1 MMPSR
6 LAATA
11 ISGSL
16 LVTLAGCSFT
26 FTPERLK
33 TPHASLSAPWV
44 DKSFEPSKFGKVV
57 VLPVGVDRTETR
69 SELEA
74 QQVEECRSIL
84 QSQLEKAF
92 ATALGTGDRT
102 LYVGA
107 EISRFKRER
116 ELPEGATWTHPPKP
130 GYGIATCTMFAKDGQ
145 NGPRVAFLIQ
155 ITERERDFSVETTA
169 GDWAGDFREMLG
181 SGATDGHSARH
192 ESATPRQ
199 R

>member
-1 MMPSR
+1 MPSHR

-11 ISGSL
+11 ISASL
-16 LVTLAGCSFT
+16 LVTLAGCSFRFNT
-26 FTPERLK
+26 DRISMDR
-33 TPHASLSAPWV
+33 ASMSVPWV
-44 DKSFEPSKFGKVV
+44 DKSFDPSKFGKVV

-69 SELEA
+69 SDLEA

-107 EISRFKRER
+107 EITSFKRDK

-130 GYGIATCTMFAKDGQ
+130 GYGIANCVMFAKDGQ

-155 ITERERDFSVETTA
+155 ITERERDFSGEKTA
-169 GDWAGDFREMLG
+169 GEWASAFRAMFG
-181 SGATDGHSARH
+181 N
-192 ESATPRQ
+192 
-199 R
+199 

>member
-16 LVTLAGCSFT
+16 LVTLAGCSVRVGT
-26 FTPERLK
+26 DRITMDR
-33 TPHASLSAPWV
+33 ASMSAPWV
-44 DKSFEPSKFGKVV
+44 DKNFDPSKFGKVV

-74 QQVEECRSIL
+74 RQVEECRSIL

-92 ATALGTGDRT
+92 ATAPGTGDRT

-107 EISRFKRER
+107 EITRFKREK
-116 ELPEGATWTHPPKP
+116 ELPEGATWTHSPKP
-130 GYGIATCTMFAKDGQ
+130 GYGIATCTMFAKDAQ
-145 NGPRVAFLIQ
+145 NGPRVAFLLQ
-155 ITERERDFSVETTA
+155 ITERESDFSVEKTA
-169 GDWAGDFREMLG
+169 GEWASAFRAMFG
-181 SGATDGHSARH
+181 N
-192 ESATPRQ
+192 
-199 R
+199 